1 MCLLRVE
8 AEGGVKLRELSFA
21 ELAALP
27 GQVVVFR
34 GSEAGG
40 VRLGALLD
48 AIDLPADAAYV
59 TIIAA
64 DGCSKSLPIATIDEV
79 VLLYRS
85 GADPLPAEL
94 GGPLRVLVPALDECA
109 SLKSVSSIALSAEPV
124 KEVRPGCTHIRAA

>member
-40 VRLGALLD
+40 VRLG
-48 AIDLPADAAYV
+48 V
-59 TIIAA
+59 TIVAA